1 MKKILL
7 SFLIMLS
14 LGFVFLASPVLA
26 QGTDSACTGSDC
38 LNNPLKVSSVNQ
50 LIGKSIQAI
59 MGVVGSLALLMFV
72 YGGLT
77 WMTSSGNQN
86 QVKKGKDILIWS
98 AVGLV
103 VIFGAYGITKF
114 IIDFASK

>member
-7 SFLIMLS
+7 SFLIMFS
-14 LGFVFLASPVLA
+14 LGFVFLASPALA
-26 QGTDSACTGSDC
+26 DTVDPCTGDGC
-38 LNNPLKVSSVNQ
+38 LKNPLEVKSVNQ

-77 WMTSSGNQN
+77 WMTSSGNQT

-103 VIFGAYGITKF
+103 VIFGAYGVTQF